1 LGFFGLLN
9 HEGLNPRELR
19 LKSVR
24 KVRRPVFEKNDEA
37 KREEDK
43 KGEPKQPAQQ
53 SHGENRN
60 LGVVMGQSPCAREAN
75 LRLNRATK
83 LPSYFGH
90 ARCASRLGRTISPSR
105 RRNQG
110 ANRGSLGKPTLHSR
124 PEWSSIRE
132 GSRHLLRRAACHLSS
147 GTDALL
153 AVLMALEI
161 GPGDALI
168 TSAYSFF
175 ATAGC
180 IARVGA
186 TPIFVDIDPATFNL
200 SPAALG
206 ALSYVVNSIAEFF
219 K

>member
-1 LGFFGLLN
+1 
-9 HEGLNPRELR
+9 
-19 LKSVR
+19 
-24 KVRRPVFEKNDEA
+24 
-37 KREEDK
+37 
-43 KGEPKQPAQQ
+43 
-53 SHGENRN
+53 
-60 LGVVMGQSPCAREAN
+60 
-75 LRLNRATK
+75 
-83 LPSYFGH
+83 
-90 ARCASRLGRTISPSR
+90 
-105 RRNQG
+105 
-110 ANRGSLGKPTLHSR
+110 
-124 PEWSSIRE
+124 
-132 GSRHLLRRAACHLSS
+132 
-147 GTDALL
+147 
-153 AVLMALEI
+153 MALEI